1 MTNVVEDLNT
11 ITSIPQ
17 ANISKLF
24 QRVEWLICNAIYE
37 AYISGNDLA
46 EINLGFG
53 KISVLIT
60 GNELKYRFQPSR
72 KTEAMLREIFER
84 GYDPIAAEAEKAVV
98 GTTLKAYK
106 DLL

>member
-46 EINLGFG
+46 EINL
-53 KISVLIT
+53 T

-72 KTEAMLREIFER
+72 KTEAMLREIFEK